1 MGASQSRRVHVFQD
15 LADKTGFSIEQIR
28 NLHDRFMYLTQEEN
42 ILRREHLDNISYL
55 AFNPIRRQIIEVFF
69 DKRNLGQNEAGSLQE
84 IGFEEFLTV
93 LAFFRPPKPHATE
106 EEIENIKRAKLRFLF
121 NMHDTDN
128 DGIITLD
135 EYRLVVEKLLS
146 SYETL
151 DTENAKV
158 ISDAAMLEVASVTM
172 GQMGPDE
179 FYDGISF
186 EHFLQILKGIEI
198 ETKMHIRF
206 LNMNTTTMHFFNRE

>member
-106 EEIENIKRAKLRFLF
+106 EEIENIKRAKLRCETKDFK
-121 NMHDTDN
+121 TS
-128 DGIITLD
+128 
-135 EYRLVVEKLLS
+135 VVEKLLS